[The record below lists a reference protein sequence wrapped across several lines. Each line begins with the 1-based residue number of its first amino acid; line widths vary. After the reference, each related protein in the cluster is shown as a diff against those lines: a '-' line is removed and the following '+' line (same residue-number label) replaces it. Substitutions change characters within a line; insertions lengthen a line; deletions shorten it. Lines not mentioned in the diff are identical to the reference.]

1 MTSSMEKQLKTQ
13 NQNQKNAQENLRK
26 ANGLLSNVEYI
37 FNEDGSINWRAMI
50 KAEHLYPNKDWFE
63 IRKLEMPPTTDGLA
77 DYQLLIKL
85 GGLKDLAKIRGFNS
99 VSYEV
104 VKSERDYVV
113 VKCKINWIGN
123 FETNGM
129 RIEFEDMA
137 NASLENTNDFCA
149 KFLETIAT
157 NRAFVRCV
165 RNFLNIHIVGD
176 DEIDKSK
183 SKNKTYESSDQMIDG
198 DISPQNLLKKH
209 SFKKLNIN
217 SFEDFKQKLRLMW
230 TEETY
235 QNPEAKSWNS
245 FKDIPAK
252 ECRKLI
258 SIIN

>member
-1 MTSSMEKQLKTQ
+1 M
-13 NQNQKNAQENLRK
+13 
-26 ANGLLSNVEYI
+26 V
-37 FNEDGSINWRAMI
+37 

-63 IRKLEMPPTTDGLA
+63 LRKLEMPATVEGLA
-77 DYQLLIKL
+77 DNQLLIKL
-85 GGLKDLAKIRGFNS
+85 GGLKDLAKMRGFNS

-104 VKSERDYVV
+104 IKSERDYVV

-123 FETNGM
+123 FETSG
-129 RIEFEDMA
+129 ICVEFEDMA

-176 DEIDKSK
+176 EEIDKSK
-183 SKNKTYESSDQMIDG
+183 NKNKSYENAEHLQIDG
-198 DISPQNLLKKH
+198 DISPQNLLMKH
-209 SFKKLNIN
+209 AVKKLSIGN
-217 SFEDFKQKLRLMW
+217 FEDFKRKLREMW
-230 TEETY
+230 MSELY
-235 QNPEAKSWNS
+235 QNTEAKNWNS
-245 FKDIPAK
+245 FKDIPAR